1 MVEVDGDDGG
11 GQILRTSLT
20 LAMLTGK
27 AMTVEG
33 GRLGSEEVRLDPGE
47 PSGGSYEAAVG
58 TAGSLTLV
66 FDTLLPVATALD
78 APLEPAATGGT
89 DVKWS
94 PPLSFYRR
102 VKLPLLRAHGL
113 AAAVTRPR
121 VRGPQRPAGGR

>member
-33 GRLGSEEVRLDPGE
+33 GRLGSEVVRFDPGE
-47 PSGGSYEAAVG
+47 PSGGSYETAVG

-66 FDTLLPVATALD
+66 FDALLPVATALD
-78 APLEPAATGGT
+78 APLELAATGGT

-94 PPLSFYRR
+94 PPLSFCRR

>member
-27 AMTVEG
+27 AVTVEG
-33 GRLGSEEVRLDPGE
+33 GPAGE
-47 PSGGSYEAAVG
+47 RGGSLRPRG
-58 TAGSLTLV
+58 
-66 FDTLLPVATALD
+66 ALD
-78 APLEPAATGGT
+78 APLELAATGGT

-94 PPLSFYRR
+94 PPLSFCRR